1 MKLNEK
7 KETLL
12 KKLREV
18 NNEVFT
24 KIHEGECFHDITGND
39 FDHFWEAMRY
49 VPNHVIKK
57 WIKKCKSEIK
67 LHKQREMIE
76 KGKKN
81 DTTRI

>member
-12 KKLREV
+12 KKLHEVNREV
-18 NNEVFT
+18 FEKV
-24 KIHEGECFHDITGND
+24 HDGECFHDITGND

-57 WIKKCKSEIK
+57 WIKKCKSDVKEYEELIK
-67 LHKQREMIE
+67 KSEAKH
-76 KGKKN
+76 GN
-81 DTTRI
+81 